1 MSEELKA
8 ILKRE
13 PVEIE
18 IEENSMGELPFVK
31 TRILLTP
38 KEARVILNRVEELET
53 LNKVLEGDK
62 QQLLVAIEEA
72 GNKTQKHIDDLEAK
86 IEHLEESVQRW
97 RDNYYAAI
105 NKPEQAAKEL
115 NY

>member
-1 MSEELKA
+1 
-8 ILKRE
+8 
-13 PVEIE
+13 
-18 IEENSMGELPFVK
+18 MGELPFVK

-72 GNKTQKHIDDLEAK
+72 GNKTQKHIDDLEAALK
-86 IEHLEESVQRW
+86 LASTMLFDERSEIKFWQYLEDRGIELITES
-97 RDNYYAAI
+97 
-105 NKPEQAAKEL
+105 
-115 NY
+115 